1 MADIE
6 KVPAA
11 PDDATA
17 AEEPTE
23 LPLADVDDVAG
34 GSAGIPPDFYLVVS

>member
-6 KVPAA
+6 NVPAA
-11 PDDATA
+11 P

-34 GSAGIPPDFYLVVS
+34 GTGGDTERPIYFGN

>member
-6 KVPAA
+6 NVPA
-11 PDDATA
+11 PSDEETA
-17 AEEPTE
+17 IEEPTE

-34 GSAGIPPDFYLVVS
+34 GQGGPWIVM